1 MRLVC
6 ICVAA
11 AALSGCATTE
21 TVHFQPKPDQKAL
34 VRDGQAALVS
44 RRKNSIVLVRP
55 AARQFR
61 SGGRPVF
68 VVGIDNLSKGPLE
81 FHVADIQALQTIN
94 GEQAQLKV
102 FTYDELV
109 QEEQLLNVSLLDP

>member
-1 MRLVC
+1 M
-6 ICVAA
+6 
-11 AALSGCATTE
+11 
-21 TVHFQPKPDQKAL
+21 
-34 VRDGQAALVS
+34 
-44 RRKNSIVLVRP
+44 
-55 AARQFR
+55 
-61 SGGRPVF
+61 F